1 MLRPDY
7 SKSVEG
13 NTKRQRKHNP
23 TDSDLKGNFLR
34 GVQEVITIKRR
45 LEGAGKE
52 S

>member
-23 TDSDLKGNFLR
+23 TDLDSDLKGKLSPWS
-34 GVQEVITIKRR
+34 
-45 LEGAGKE
+45 AGSDYYKVKP
-52 S
+52 